1 MAATI
6 ESVKSLSDE
15 ELDRLIDAGMKEKQ
29 AREERRKQ
37 ETIARIKEL
46 AGTISVTVT
55 IGSTRGRPKGG
66 KKPKDAKVKRAS

>member
-1 MAATI
+1 MPVTT
-6 ESVKSLSDE
+6 ESMKSLSDE
-15 ELDRLIDAGMKEKQ
+15 ELDRLIDAGTKEKH

-55 IGSTRGRPKGG
+55 IGGSRGRPKSG
-66 KKPKDAKVKRAS
+66 KKPKEAKAKRAS